1 MKPTNKHSPS
11 QENLKAVI
19 KHLIKEELHANFSKT
34 MLIPAMAHG
43 FEEEGYDAYSTVQG
57 ALRGMGS
64 SRDSK
69 RLVRAIEDLI
79 DKEFFPALKEKLVKR
94 IMDKLMSGFHE

>member
-1 MKPTNKHSPS
+1 MKPNKHNQI
-11 QENLKAVI
+11 QENLKVVI
-19 KHLIKEELHANFSKT
+19 KHLIKEELTAKFSNT
-34 MLIPAMAHG
+34 MLVPAMAHG
-43 FEEEGYDAYSTVQG
+43 FEEEGYDSYSTVQD
-57 ALRGMGS
+57 ALHGMGS

-69 RLVRAIEDLI
+69 RLVRAVSELI